1 MKKKSTKQKKKEKHL
16 SIIFCYSSSKK
27 KKNKHFQESLKS
39 SNSLETFE
47 KNQLPNIIIFFSQS
61 IRRTIFYYYAIE

>member
-16 SIIFCYSSSKK
+16 SIIFCYSSSK

>member
-1 MKKKSTKQKKKEKHL
+1 MKKKSTKQKERRNIYQL
-16 SIIFCYSSSKK
+16 YSVILLRK